1 MRYPVIV
8 IQNTKKLKFIF
19 SEDPAV
25 VMFLEFN
32 LTLQLEILELKTDK
46 TVILK
51 IFTIYLPV
59 EHKILAVHLLDLL
72 GHKTIYLLGHKIL
85 TIYLLVEHV
94 HLLGLLGHK
103 IIYLLGPNILT
114 IQLVLTQIPTEKDQ
128 VLAQVN

>member
-32 LTLQLEILELKTDK
+32 LTLQLEILELKTEK

-51 IFTIYLPV
+51 IFTIYLLV
-59 EHKILAVHLLDLL
+59 EHKILAVHLLGLL
-72 GHKTIYLLGHKIL
+72 GHKTIYLL
-85 TIYLLVEHV
+85 EH
-94 HLLGLLGHK
+94 
-103 IIYLLGPNILT
+103 NILT
-114 IQLVLTQIPTEKDQ
+114 IQLVTQIPTEKDQ
-128 VLAQVN
+128 VLAQVNK

>member
-72 GHKTIYLLGHKIL
+72 GHKTIYLLGH
-85 TIYLLVEHV
+85 
-94 HLLGLLGHK
+94 
-103 IIYLLGPNILT
+103 NILT